1 MYTRDERT
9 GRAMFHFVRAPTRED
24 IAAVARQGC
33 ERVCRMLRRRGLVAQ
48 PSHESNESKPVEA
61 ALDWCREAARSR
73 GHFERVDEQGS
84 SQPPL
89 FPDEYDARL
98 ERRRSS
104 PFAAEH
110 EGFSVHAG
118 VSFGALDRKGRER
131 LVHYCVR
138 PPVALGRLSILRDG
152 SVAIGSCPTFG
163 CP

>member
-1 MYTRDERT
+1 VQPQSCPGPTSC
-9 GRAMFHFVRAPTRED
+9 VRAPTRS
-24 IAAVARQGC
+24 ATWRSLC
-33 ERVCRMLRRRGLVAQ
+33 L
-48 PSHESNESKPVEA
+48 A
-61 ALDWCREAARSR
+61 ALDGCREAARSR

-89 FPDEYDARL
+89 FPDEHEARF
-98 ERRRSS
+98 ERRKSS

-118 VSFGALDRKGRER
+118 VSLSALDRKGRER

-138 PPVALGRLSILRDG
+138 PPVALGRLSIVRDG
-152 SVAIGSCPTFG
+152 SVAIGSRPTCG